1 MFLHK
6 TLITPLLAFAVG
18 TAASVAF
25 TADMPLI
32 GPSFSANF
40 DPSNS
45 KAIRSAKAE
54 FPGLMEGLFSAGTL
68 NRTDLVFAVDVFSAA
83 TNKSLFNYY
92 HVGEGQN
99 VTLTCGDL
107 NDKTIGRLGS
117 VSKIFTVYAILAAAG
132 MEVFSHPVTRYLPE
146 LAGNP
151 SNDSLDRIIWEDVT
165 VGALASQQA
174 GSGGAGDLLQQHD
187 SLSDFTTPVL
197 LEFMRKKR
205 PVISTSR
212 NAVYSDAGFALL
224 GVVLERLSGQ
234 PYKDALQQ
242 NIFNPLGLNNMSTT
256 VPNGTDVNAINRLPL
271 SNTSSWGLEIPIV
284 TPSGGIYS
292 NGADLRTAGLSIL
305 NSELLSAAATRA
317 WMKPLSGTGSLV
329 ELVGAPWEIA
339 RLMIP
344 VTPGSNRTRVSDLYT
359 KAGGNGDYTCIFAL
373 SPDHGIGYSILIA
386 GATASAA
393 RWPLRDLVGETFIP
407 AMEHAAAQNGRRNFA
422 GTFVDETA
430 EGTNLT
436 ITVDEGRPGLGLES
450 FYINGTESR
459 AILLGATKP
468 ANISA
473 RLYPTGPNSYSR
485 SLASLYKTNGTI
497 SLAYRMLG
505 QPWTPLPRATVEGG
519 KKSLFDNTFA
529 WMNVDFFG
537 PMDEFVLEVV
547 DGRLESV
554 SSTGA
559 KRVLKRVD

>member
-1 MFLHK
+1 MGPGDSNCH
-6 TLITPLLAFAVG
+6 AV
-18 TAASVAF
+18 S
-25 TADMPLI
+25 I
-32 GPSFSANF
+32 FSS
-40 DPSNS
+40 P
-45 KAIRSAKAE
+45 
-54 FPGLMEGLFSAGTL
+54 FSL
-68 NRTDLVFAVDVFSAA
+68 CFKRTDLA
-83 TNKSLFNYY
+83 
-92 HVGEGQN
+92 
-99 VTLTCGDL
+99 C
-107 NDKTIGRLGS
+107 R
-117 VSKIFTVYAILAAAG
+117 
-132 MEVFSHPVTRYLPE
+132 
-146 LAGNP
+146 
-151 SNDSLDRIIWEDVT
+151 
-165 VGALASQQA
+165 
-174 GSGGAGDLLQQHD
+174 
-187 SLSDFTTPVL
+187 
-197 LEFMRKKR
+197 
-205 PVISTSR
+205 
-212 NAVYSDAGFALL
+212 
-224 GVVLERLSGQ
+224 
-234 PYKDALQQ
+234 
-242 NIFNPLGLNNMSTT
+242 
-256 VPNGTDVNAINRLPL
+256 
-271 SNTSSWGLEIPIV
+271 
-284 TPSGGIYS
+284 SGGIYS

-305 NSELLSAAATRA
+305 NSELLSAATTRA

-386 GATASAA
+386 GATASSA

-407 AMEHAAAQNGRRNFA
+407 AIEHAAVANGRRNFA
-422 GTFVDETA
+422 GTFVDETS

-459 AILLGATKP
+459 AILLGASKP

-497 SLAYRMLG
+497 RLAYRMLG
-505 QPWTPLPRATVEGG
+505 QPFTPLTRATVEGG

-529 WMNVDFFG
+529 WMNLDFFG

-559 KRVLKRVD
+559 EVVLKRAN

>member
-1 MFLHK
+1 
-6 TLITPLLAFAVG
+6 
-18 TAASVAF
+18 
-25 TADMPLI
+25 
-32 GPSFSANF
+32 
-40 DPSNS
+40 
-45 KAIRSAKAE
+45 
-54 FPGLMEGLFSAGTL
+54 
-68 NRTDLVFAVDVFSAA
+68 
-83 TNKSLFNYY
+83 
-92 HVGEGQN
+92 
-99 VTLTCGDL
+99 
-107 NDKTIGRLGS
+107 
-117 VSKIFTVYAILAAAG
+117 
-132 MEVFSHPVTRYLPE
+132 
-146 LAGNP
+146 
-151 SNDSLDRIIWEDVT
+151 
-165 VGALASQQA
+165 
-174 GSGGAGDLLQQHD
+174 
-187 SLSDFTTPVL
+187 
-197 LEFMRKKR
+197 
-205 PVISTSR
+205 
-212 NAVYSDAGFALL
+212 
-224 GVVLERLSGQ
+224 
-234 PYKDALQQ
+234 
-242 NIFNPLGLNNMSTT
+242 
-256 VPNGTDVNAINRLPL
+256 
-271 SNTSSWGLEIPIV
+271 
-284 TPSGGIYS
+284 
-292 NGADLRTAGLSIL
+292 
-305 NSELLSAAATRA
+305 
-317 WMKPLSGTGSLV
+317 MKPLSGTGSLV

-386 GATASAA
+386 GATASSA

-497 SLAYRMLG
+497 RLAYRMLG

-529 WMNVDFFG
+529 WMNLDFFG

-559 KRVLKRVD
+559 KTVLKRVD